1 MIKKHFLQK
10 ILGTLILVSFFT
22 ATIVSA
28 ADLTST
34 SFIIRD
40 PLVGTG
46 GSFGSSASFQ
56 AFGSGD
62 MTNIGRSTSAS
73 FEGREGF
80 LWFPYVIQGVFTAVA
95 NGADA
100 DLSWGASTA
109 GLGWNVSGYNTGI
122 KPSGGSYSYTAHGLI
137 TSYTYAGLTPGDYCF
152 ILQTLDAFS
161 NVIATSPEECIT
173 IAPVIT
179 FSISDNT
186 IGFGALSAS
195 GTRYATGN
203 LAGDNSEPVSPA
215 HTITAAT
222 NGTSGYVV
230 TVQGVTLTSGGDTIA
245 SISGGPTALS
255 VGSEQ
260 FGIRTTASGGSGSVT
275 SPYNGSAGNYGY
287 SSTPTTHTNFASA
300 SGVTTATTYDVNY
313 AANIST
319 LTEAGEY
326 STTLT
331 YIITGTF

>member
-137 TSYTYAGLTPGDYCF
+137 TSYTYPGLTPGDYCF

-173 IAPVIT
+173 IQPLIS
-179 FSISDNT
+179 FNISDHLV
-186 IGFGALSAS
+186 GFGSLSLSAS
-195 GTRYATGN
+195 RYATGD
-203 LAGDNSEPVSPA
+203 LLGDVSEPAFA
-215 HTITAAT
+215 HTIIAST
-222 NGTSGYVV
+222 NAPDGYVI
-230 TVQGVTLTSGGDTIA
+230 TVVGETLKFGSYDITP
-245 SISGGPTALS
+245 ISGGPTALS
-255 VGSEQ
+255 VGFEQ
-260 FGIRTTASGGSGSVT
+260 FGIRTTASGGSGSVS

-287 SSTPTTHTNFASA
+287 STTPTTATNFASA
-300 SGVTTATTYDVNY
+300 SGVTTDTTYDVNY

-319 LTEAGEY
+319 STEAGDY
-326 STTLT
+326 GTTLT